1 LTARLLVFG
10 RSGQVARALADAA
23 SPFEHVLAGRE
34 RLDLAAP
41 DPDIAGLIAE
51 TRPAAVINAAAFT
64 AVDAAETETAAAL
77 RLNRDAPAQMAEACA
92 AADIPF
98 VHFSTDYVFD
108 GEKGAPYVE
117 TDPHAPISA
126 YGASKAAGEAALE
139 AVAARGA
146 RLAVIRTSWVFA
158 PNTGG
163 FMGAMLG
170 LRERESV
177 RVVHDQLGSP
187 TPANA
192 CAAAALV
199 LAEALLDRDPGAES
213 VFHAAGR
220 DGVSRAELAE
230 ALFAQL
236 PRGPHVI
243 HVDSSEFPTP
253 ARRPRDTRLS
263 SAKLE
268 DAFGWRAPPLGDA
281 IADYLARAR
290 TSGVLA

>member
-1 LTARLLVFG
+1 LSVRLLVFG
-10 RSGQVARALADAA
+10 KSGQVARALAHAP
-23 SPFEHVLAGRE
+23 SPFEPIFAGRE

-51 TRPAAVINAAAFT
+51 ARPAAVINAAAFT
-64 AVDAAETETAAAL
+64 AVDAAETETDAAL
-77 RLNRDAPAQMAEACA
+77 RVNRDAPARMAQACA
-92 AADIPF
+92 ATDIPF
-98 VHFSTDYVFD
+98 VHISTDYVFD

-117 TDPHAPISA
+117 TDRRSAINA
-126 YGASKAAGEAALE
+126 YGASKAAGEVAVDGAA
-139 AVAARGA
+139 ANGA
-146 RLAVIRTSWVFA
+146 RLAVMRASWVFA

-170 LRERESV
+170 ARDREAV
-177 RVVHDQLGSP
+177 RVVADQWGSP
-187 TPANA
+187 TPADA

-199 LAEALLDRDPGAES
+199 LAQALLDRDRAAEGL
-213 VFHAAGR
+213 FHAAGR

-236 PRGPHVI
+236 PRGPQVI
-243 HVDSSEFPTP
+243 HVESSEFPTP

-268 DAFGWRAPPLGDA
+268 RAFGWRAPALADA
-281 IADYLARAR
+281 IADYVARA
-290 TSGVLA
+290 GVLT